1 MSRRVSRFRGS
12 MPRSDRIG
20 ATTPIETQ
28 DRDTLGPKLAEPG
41 AGRPTARAHAGARL
55 AASVVPPLLAFCALL
70 GLWQFASTAGLV
82 PPDMLPAPTRIG
94 AAGFAEREALLRH
107 ALPTLTATLAGFAL
121 SVTVAFVTATVLDFS
136 AGLRRALLPLL
147 IVTQTLPLIALAPLV
162 VLWFGFGLL
171 PKILL
176 VAFVTYFPMVVG
188 FLRGFDSA
196 EPEAEHLLRS
206 MGAGRWRVFRMIRL
220 PAATA
225 SFFSSLRIS
234 ITYAVVGAIF
244 AEYAGA
250 VTGLGVYM
258 QSAKNVFRTD
268 LVLAAVVVSTVLTL
282 ALYGAVALIE
292 RLFVP
297 WLQIERGAP

>member
-1 MSRRVSRFRGS
+1 MNLPDAGS
-12 MPRSDRIG
+12 
-20 ATTPIETQ
+20 
-28 DRDTLGPKLAEPG
+28 
-41 AGRPTARAHAGARL
+41 GRTRAASARL
-55 AASVVPPLLAFCALL
+55 VASVLPPLLAFWLL
-70 GLWQFASTAGLV
+70 LSLWQFVSSAGLV
-82 PPDMLPAPTRIG
+82 PPDMLPAPTRI
-94 AAGFAEREALLRH
+94 AASGWAEHEILLRH
-107 ALPTLTATLAGFAL
+107 ALPTLTATLVGFAL
-121 SVTVAFVTATVLDFS
+121 SVTVAFVTATGLDFS

-206 MGAGRWRVFRMIRL
+206 MGGGRWTVFRMIRL
-220 PAATA
+220 PASTP
-225 SFFSSLRIS
+225 SFFSALRIS

-258 QSAKNVFRTD
+258 QSAKHVFRTD
-268 LVLAAVVVSTVLTL
+268 LVLAAVGVSTVLTL
-282 ALYGAVALIE
+282 LLYGTVALIE

-297 WLQIERGAP
+297 WLRIERGAAT